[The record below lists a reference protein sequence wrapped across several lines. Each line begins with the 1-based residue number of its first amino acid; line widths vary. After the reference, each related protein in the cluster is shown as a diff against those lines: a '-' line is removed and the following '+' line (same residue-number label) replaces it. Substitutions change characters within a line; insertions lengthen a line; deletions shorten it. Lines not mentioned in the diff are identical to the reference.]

1 MCEEMEC
8 AEMKKLIDKFCSIM
22 NRISCRKWVNTPN
35 RKFDIVPVRE
45 LDTVPVSPCVEPT
58 FVEPAP
64 VEPALVEVALHA
76 KTREILD
83 EVRNCSLV
91 SWDLWEMGSLV
102 SPQLAICDFNS
113 NSSNFSTTNSRIKYC
128 DNKDTFMSEMM
139 GLSLAHD
146 FVDIKLVKSRDGTHG
161 IIQVLFC
168 VNGEGTTNIDADL
181 IDLLASTS
189 DEAYV

>member
-8 AEMKKLIDKFCSIM
+8 VEMKKLIDKFCSTM
-22 NRISCRKWVNTPN
+22 NRISCRKLVNAPN
-35 RKFDIVPVRE
+35 RKFDIVPVRK
-45 LDTVPVSPCVEPT
+45 LDAVPASSC
-58 FVEPAP
+58 
-64 VEPALVEVALHA
+64 VEPALVEVALYA

-91 SWDLWEMGSLV
+91 SWDLWEMGNLV
-102 SPQLAICDFNS
+102 SPQVAIYDFDNNDS
-113 NSSNFSTTNSRIKYC
+113 NRSIANNRIKYC

-146 FVDIKLVKSRDGTHG
+146 FVDIKLVKSMDGTHG
-161 IIQVLFC
+161 IIMVLFC

-189 DEAYV
+189 GGAYV

>member
-1 MCEEMEC
+1 
-8 AEMKKLIDKFCSIM
+8 MKKLIDKFCSIM
-22 NRISCRKWVNTPN
+22 NRISCRKCVNIPN
-35 RKFDIVPVRE
+35 REFDIVPV
-45 LDTVPVSPCVEPT
+45 SSCVEPT
-58 FVEPAP
+58 PVEPTQ
-64 VEPALVEVALHA
+64 VEPALDGELYA
-76 KTREILD
+76 KTRVILD
-83 EVRNCSLV
+83 EVRNCRLV
-91 SWDLWEMGSLV
+91 SWDLWEMGNLS

-113 NSSNFSTTNSRIKYC
+113 NSNFSTTNNRIKYC

-161 IIQVLFC
+161 IIMVLFC

-189 DEAYV
+189 GEGYV

>member
-1 MCEEMEC
+1 
-8 AEMKKLIDKFCSIM
+8 MKKLIDKFCSIM
-22 NRISCRKWVNTPN
+22 NRISCRKCVNIPN
-35 RKFDIVPVRE
+35 REFDIVPVRE
-45 LDTVPVSPCVEPT
+45 FDIVPVSSC
-58 FVEPAP
+58 
-64 VEPALVEVALHA
+64 VEPALAEVEPALDGELYA
-76 KTREILD
+76 KTRVILD
-83 EVRNCSLV
+83 EVRNCRLV

-113 NSSNFSTTNSRIKYC
+113 NINFSTTNNRIKYC

-139 GLSLAHD
+139 GLSLAHY

-161 IIQVLFC
+161 IIMVLFC

-189 DEAYV
+189 GEGYV

>member
-1 MCEEMEC
+1 
-8 AEMKKLIDKFCSIM
+8 MKKLIDKFCSIM
-22 NRISCRKWVNTPN
+22 NRISCRKLVNAPN

-45 LDTVPVSPCVEPT
+45 LDTIPVSSCVKPT
-58 FVEPAP
+58 P
-64 VEPALVEVALHA
+64 VEPALVEVALYA

-91 SWDLWEMGSLV
+91 SWDLWEMGNLV

-113 NSSNFSTTNSRIKYC
+113 NSRWSMTNNRIKYC

-146 FVDIKLVKSRDGTHG
+146 FVDIKLVKSMDGTHG

-189 DEAYV
+189 SGKEYV